1 MNMIIGDPQALRAL
15 IIRGVLAL
23 LVILV
28 LSLPFLQNIAT

>member
-1 MNMIIGDPQALRAL
+1 MITSDPPVWRAF